1 MDFRTLF
8 TVLLLMLI
16 LTKKGFVRNPYV
28 SEKMSRSQLADYY
41 LQTCDVIDKIL
52 DEAKNDIIREKYDK
66 EKKKIIVDLVYNRIN
81 RIVTKFEEL
90 LIKFNTIYK
99 KRIIISLDSFGYNE
113 KLDYL
118 LALEE
123 TTEQNLDMDSID

>member
-28 SEKMSRSQLADYY
+28 SEKMYRGQLADYY
-41 LQTCDVIDKIL
+41 LKTCDVIDKIL
-52 DEAKNDIIREKYDK
+52 DEAKNDIIREQYDK

-81 RIVTKFEEL
+81 SIVTKFEEL
-90 LIKFNTIYK
+90 LFKFNILYK

>member
-28 SEKMSRSQLADYY
+28 SEKMYRGQLADYY
-41 LQTCDVIDKIL
+41 LKTCDVIDKIL

-81 RIVTKFEEL
+81 SIVTKFEEL
-90 LIKFNTIYK
+90 LFKFNILYK

-123 TTEQNLDMDSID
+123 TTEQKLDMDSID

>member
-1 MDFRTLF
+1 M
-8 TVLLLMLI
+8 LL

-28 SEKMSRSQLADYY
+28 SEKMFRSQLASYY
-41 LQTCDVIDKIL
+41 LKTCDVIDKIL
-52 DEAKNDIIREKYDK
+52 DEAKNDIIRENYDK
-66 EKKKIIVDLVYNRIN
+66 EKKEIIVDLVYNRIN

-90 LIKFNTIYK
+90 LFQFNVLYK

-118 LALEE
+118 LTLEE
-123 TTEQNLDMDSID
+123 TKEQNLDMDSID

>member
-16 LTKKGFVRNPYV
+16 LTHKGFVASPYM
-28 SEKMSRSQLADYY
+28 SEKMFRSHLADYY
-41 LQTCDVIDKIL
+41 LKTCDVIDKII
-52 DEAKNDIIREKYDK
+52 DEAKKDIIIEKYDK
-66 EKKKIIVDLVYNRIN
+66 EKKQLIVDLVYNRIN
-81 RIVTKFEEL
+81 RLVTKFEEL
-90 LIKFNTIYK
+90 LFQFNRLYK

-118 LALEE
+118 LSLEE
-123 TTEQNLDMDSID
+123 TKEENLDMDSID

>member
-8 TVLLLMLI
+8 TVLLLMLL

-28 SEKMSRSQLADYY
+28 SEKMFRSQLASYY
-41 LQTCDVIDKIL
+41 LKTCDVIDKIL
-52 DEAKNDIIREKYDK
+52 DEAKNDIIRENYDK
-66 EKKKIIVDLVYNRIN
+66 EKKEIIVDLVYNRIN

-90 LIKFNTIYK
+90 LFQFNVLYK

-118 LALEE
+118 LTLEE
-123 TTEQNLDMDSID
+123 TKEQNLDMDSID